1 MLLGAIGLFEVLG
14 PLMRGAARL
23 GATAEGAKR
32 VRTVFEMKPAIVQA
46 GDAADLPESGDIEF
60 HDAGYRYGNGPP
72 VLDRIALR
80 IAQGERVAVL
90 GASGAGKST
99 LLALLL
105 RVVVPTLGF
114 VSFSCVALE
123 SESLAQLHT

>member
-1 MLLGAIGLFEVLG
+1 MLWLGLLAFDAGAITGPVWAGMLLGAIGLFEVLG

-60 HDAGYRYGNGPP
+60 HDRSEEHTSELQSLMSISY
-72 VLDRIALR
+72 
-80 IAQGERVAVL
+80 AVFCL
-90 GASGAGKST
+90 KKKKNT
-99 LLALLL
+99 NK
-105 RVVVPTLGF
+105 
-114 VSFSCVALE
+114 
-123 SESLAQLHT
+123 Q